1 MGDRDGPNGWLIGVV
16 GSGTMGAGIAQV
28 ALEAGHEV
36 AIYDVDAEATRGGRQ
51 RIKDGLRRRMTKL
64 GIDEDDQAA
73 WLGERLSRMREITS
87 IDGLAVEADL
97 VIEAAIEDLE
107 LKRTLF
113 RRLDESSSPETLL
126 ATNTSA
132 LSIEAISAATA
143 HPERVLGLHFF
154 NPAPVMKLVEVVAG
168 SNTANEVAT
177 LATEAVTTWGKT
189 PIRSSDA
196 PGFVVNRV
204 NRPFT
209 LEALRMLDE
218 DEASVEQIDRAIVDA
233 GFPMGPFALMDLIGI
248 DVNLAVATSLYE
260 RFDREPRF
268 QPSATQARLAEEGR
282 FGRKAGEGF
291 YRYAADGAP
300 LGPGRGFQR
309 RPASAPGAAAIVE
322 RIVLA
327 VVNEAYFALGERV
340 ATRADIDLA
349 LRLGAG
355 HPRGPFEQ
363 AKLLGGRSAV
373 LSGLEALSERLGP
386 RFTPAPA
393 LIAAS

>member
-1 MGDRDGPNGWLIGVV
+1 
-16 GSGTMGAGIAQV
+16 
-28 ALEAGHEV
+28 
-36 AIYDVDAEATRGGRQ
+36 
-51 RIKDGLRRRMTKL
+51 
-64 GIDEDDQAA
+64 
-73 WLGERLSRMREITS
+73 
-87 IDGLAVEADL
+87 
-97 VIEAAIEDLE
+97 
-107 LKRTLF
+107 
-113 RRLDESSSPETLL
+113 
-126 ATNTSA
+126 
-132 LSIEAISAATA
+132 
-143 HPERVLGLHFF
+143 
-154 NPAPVMKLVEVVAG
+154 
-168 SNTANEVAT
+168 
-177 LATEAVTTWGKT
+177 
-189 PIRSSDA
+189 
-196 PGFVVNRV
+196 
-204 NRPFT
+204 
-209 LEALRMLDE
+209 MLDE

>member
-1 MGDRDGPNGWLIGVV
+1 MGDRHGPNGWLVGVV
-16 GSGTMGAGIAQV
+16 GAGTMGAGIAQV

-36 AIYDVDAEATRGGRQ
+36 AIYDVDTEATRGGRQ
-51 RIKDGLRRRMTKL
+51 RINDGLRRRMTKL
-64 GIDEDDQAA
+64 GIDGNNRAA
-73 WLGERLSRMREITS
+73 WLDERLSRMREITS
-87 IDGLAVEADL
+87 IDGLAAEADL

-168 SNTANEVAT
+168 SNTVKEVAA
-177 LATEAVTTWGKT
+177 LATEAITTWGKT

-248 DVNLAVATSLYE
+248 DVNLAVAASLYE
-260 RFDREPRF
+260 RFGREPRF

-282 FGRKAGEGF
+282 LGRKAGEGF
-291 YRYAADGAP
+291 YRYGADGAP

-363 AKLLGGRSAV
+363 AKLLGGPSAV
-373 LSGLEALSERLGP
+373 LRALEALSEGLGP
-386 RFTPAPA
+386 RFAPAPA